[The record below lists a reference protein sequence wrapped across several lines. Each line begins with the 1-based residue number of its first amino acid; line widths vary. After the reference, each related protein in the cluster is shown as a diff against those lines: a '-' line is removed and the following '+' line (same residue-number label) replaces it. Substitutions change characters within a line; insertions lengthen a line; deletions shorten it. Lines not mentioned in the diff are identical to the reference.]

1 MFELLLDYLQ
11 IRFGNLDTCGQDVL
25 DTDNDIRPVGI
36 CGNLA
41 FNTGE
46 IALDNTHPV
55 AYNKGAI
62 VEADTVGTQ
71 VHDEHEVLHLLLG
84 DDQKGTGGKVAHI
97 EKGDPVDIGYVAGC
111 LFGGTD
117 KYQVPD
123 DRDLTSLPAVLQL
136 GDHSPCGKIEFNI
149 HTFFRFQ
156 AFQNPADSEFLLV
169 TCTGGKP
176 ISLTFNHL
184 RKCFG
189 NEDLRNG
196 YASRFE
202 RDSFIFQTGMLLHIP
217 YLSENE

>member
-1 MFELLLDYLQ
+1 MLLYYFQ
-11 IRFGNLDTCGQDVL
+11 IGPGHFDGSGQDIL
-25 DTDNDIRPVGI
+25 DTDDHVSLVGT
-36 CGNLA
+36 GGGFPL
-41 FNTGE
+41 NTAE
-46 IALDNTHPV
+46 VALDDPDLMARRQCSV
-55 AYNKGAI
+55 

-123 DRDLTSLPAVLQL
+123 DRDLTFLPAVLQL

-202 RDSFIFQTGMLLHIP
+202 RDCFIFQTGMLLCIS